1 MKIRLGVVAANMRF
15 LFLLT
20 VGVAARAG
28 LSLILAVSLQLGVPW
43 PQSARAAQPQDLP
56 IIDLHLHLDPSWE
69 MEKVLALLDRVGVV
83 KAGQSPRGPDSVAIA
98 FAKASDRFIPVAGDP
113 LVGLVC
119 PERGGRGQDAWE
131 LRVDAPLDYLGKL
144 EAGLAAKSFKG
155 IGELQLNRLPGSPNF
170 LCRQPADSPLMRRL
184 WGLSAKYHVPLFAH
198 MDGTDDSIAEM
209 ARLLTSDRAGTW
221 VWLHSGMFVEPPALR
236 DLLRRHPNLYLE
248 LAHRGTVRTLPHSTT
263 LDTKGVLR
271 DDWKKLIEEFPERF
285 LLGTDAPLSA
295 YEDVIRFWRNILGQL
310 TPSTAALIAHGN
322 AQRLLGL
329 SISK

>member
-1 MKIRLGVVAANMRF
+1 MKIRSRVIAAKMGF
-15 LFLLT
+15 LSLLM
-20 VGVAARAG
+20 VGSAARAW
-28 LSLILAVSLQLGVPW
+28 LMFILAFSLQLGASW
-43 PQSARAAQPQDLP
+43 PQSTQAAQPQNLP
-56 IIDLHLHLDPSWE
+56 IIDLHLHLDPSWD
-69 MEKVLALLDRVGVV
+69 MANVLALLDRVGVV
-83 KAGQSPRGPDSVAIA
+83 KAGQSPRGPDSVAIT

-131 LRVDAPLDYLGKL
+131 LRVDALLDYLSKL

-155 IGELQLNRLPGSPNF
+155 IGELQLNRMPGSPNF

-184 WGLSAKYHVPLFAH
+184 WGFSAKYRVPLFVH
-198 MDGTDDSIAEM
+198 MDGSDDAIAEIE
-209 ARLLTSDRAGTW
+209 RLLASDRAGTW
-221 VWLHSGMFVEPPALR
+221 VWLHSGIFVEPPALR

-248 LAHRGTVRTLPHSTT
+248 LAHRGSVRTLSHSRT

-285 LLGTDAPLSA
+285 FLGSDAPLTA

-310 TPSTAALIAHGN
+310 TPSTAALLAHGN

-329 SISK
+329 SK